1 MIPTARI
8 TTEKE
13 KMTEEYKL
21 SVLGHLQDLRK
32 RLLWM
37 AVAIAVGTGV
47 SFYFR
52 QEIVD
57 GLKTFLDEDA
67 ELQII
72 GMTEGIVTAFKLSVT
87 CGLILAIPVILY
99 EVVMFVR
106 PALTKNEKKY
116 LYTLMPAA
124 LLAFGCGATFA
135 FFILLPPAISVLEKF
150 GNEFGAVEWRAGD
163 YVSTII
169 GLLFGIGLCFEL
181 PIVMYF
187 LGKIGVITAGGL
199 KRFHRW
205 AIVLAFILAAI
216 ITPTPDPINQTLV
229 AAPLILL
236 YLLGTLLVWIAQKG
250 RTSSVM

>member
-1 MIPTARI
+1 MAD
-8 TTEKE
+8 
-13 KMTEEYKL
+13 EERL

-32 RLLWM
+32 RLVWM
-37 AVAIAVGTGV
+37 AVAIAVGTGI
-47 SFYFR
+47 SFYYR
-52 QEIVD
+52 QEIAD
-57 GLKTFLDEDA
+57 ALKTFLDEES
-67 ELQII
+67 ELQVI
-72 GMTEGIVTAFKLSVT
+72 GMTEGIVTAFKLSFT
-87 CGLILAIPVILY
+87 CGLILAIPVVLY
-99 EVVMFVR
+99 EIIMFVR
-106 PALTKNEKKY
+106 PALTTNEKRY
-116 LYTLMPAA
+116 VYTLIPAA

-135 FFILLPPAISVLEKF
+135 FFILLPPAISVLERF
-150 GNEFGAVEWRAGD
+150 GNEFGVVEWRAGD

-187 LGKIGVITAGGL
+187 LGKIGVITTGGL

-236 YLLGTLLVWIAQKG
+236 YLLGTFLVWTAQRG
-250 RTSSVM
+250 RTSSTKQ